1 MNTHFAL
8 DPQKYVNLPSYAVS
22 TNCRAAVGSTG
33 QINSL
38 SSDQVCQCILC
49 VDAQT
54 VGDSAC
60 IGVLTV
66 V

>member
-49 VDAQT
+49 AA
-54 VGDSAC
+54 GSGSSLASWSAP
-60 IGVLTV
+60 
-66 V
+66 